1 MLSFIFFGLFI
12 ISIIIALFTV
22 SSYRISSSTPIA
34 VVFILFI
41 LNIFL
46 VTQISNREVVTYK
59 DCVEEVQ
66 VISFYPDDKRVK
78 FFYINKER
86 LMEEKYIPKSK
97 LLFEQ
102 YDGNEMILKKYK
114 TEISSSNKIIYIPL
128 IKEKY
133 HYILYIPKRL

>member
-12 ISIIIALFTV
+12 ISIFAFCFVTLGN
-22 SSYRISSSTPIA
+22 RINSIPIG
-34 VVFILFI
+34 VFVLITLIL
-41 LNIFL
+41 FL